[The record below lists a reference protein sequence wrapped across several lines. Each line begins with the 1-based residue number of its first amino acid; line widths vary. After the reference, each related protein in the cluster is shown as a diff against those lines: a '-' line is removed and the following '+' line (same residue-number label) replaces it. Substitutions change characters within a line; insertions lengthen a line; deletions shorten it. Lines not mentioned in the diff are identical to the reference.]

1 MIRVPNALHDA
12 HLSAKMLL
20 QVHDELLFE
29 VPENQVD
36 RTIETV
42 TEIME
47 GATAPRLELDVP
59 LIVDSGV
66 GDNWDDAH

>member
-1 MIRVPNALHDA
+1 
-12 HLSAKMLL
+12 MLL

-29 VPENQVD
+29 VPEDQVD

-42 TEIME
+42 TTVME
-47 GATAPRLELDVP
+47 GATAPRLELNVP

>member
-1 MIRVPNALHDA
+1 MIRVPGALKAAKLD
-12 HLSAKMLL
+12 SKMLL

-29 VPENQVD
+29 VPEDQVGA
-36 RTIETV
+36 TIDVV
-42 TEIME
+42 TAVME
-47 GATAPRLELDVP
+47 GATAPGLDLTVP